1 MPDSLS
7 RRHRLA
13 FSSGAAFSVLA
24 TACGASSSHVTT
36 PNGTA
41 SVGSAPE
48 PVASPRP
55 ASVVVSRGVRRTE
68 PLPASALD
76 GRGPVILPDR
86 YFERDGV
93 FSAGTL
99 SHRALN
105 VPRPRK
111 PEEIGERS
119 VEGLHTFLQYW
130 SASQNYMFLTGD
142 TEPFMDLPGQER
154 FNHMTN
160 MYRDIYRYNIGWL
173 VSKNSVPMCIH
184 LDSAQPVPVSTADV
198 YCWKATLKVDEAAFL
213 FNHETLQR
221 ELLTKVYGHKS
232 QADVYVYFGEEG
244 WQMLEDPQASPSA
257 TATPSA
263 DSSAQPTPNAT
274 PSAKATRY
282 LQGSA

>member
-7 RRHRLA
+7 RRHLLA

-24 TACGASSSHVTT
+24 TACGASSHVTT

-130 SASQNYMFLTGD
+130 SASQNYMFL
-142 TEPFMDLPGQER
+142 LW
-154 FNHMTN
+154 
-160 MYRDIYRYNIGWL
+160 I
-173 VSKNSVPMCIH
+173 C
-184 LDSAQPVPVSTADV
+184 PVRSVSTI
-198 YCWKATLKVDEAAFL
+198 
-213 FNHETLQR
+213 
-221 ELLTKVYGHKS
+221 
-232 QADVYVYFGEEG
+232 
-244 WQMLEDPQASPSA
+244 
-257 TATPSA
+257 
-263 DSSAQPTPNAT
+263 
-274 PSAKATRY
+274 
-282 LQGSA
+282 